1 MNEQTNDNCAVTASE
16 LENLNAVEESEQLR
30 VEFQKAVEASAENR
44 AASPFQTAAMGHA
57 RLHNAVAAEIDNL
70 TSADLK
76 RVIRYMIGYPFYVK
90 EFEAS
95 QHVTNVAM
103 AVDRLI
109 QYKNVMT
116 LCVSLEREARVDNA
130 LAAEE
135 AKIQKLDPSM
145 FDAARAEMSENLD
158 ELGLVTEEQKRQ
170 VLETGQ
176 IDE

>member
-1 MNEQTNDNCAVTASE
+1 MSNEIANQASDTETDGITAAE
-16 LENLNAVEESEQLR
+16 QDQQQVMEESEQLR

-57 RLHNAVAAEIDNL
+57 RLHNAVAAEVDNL

-90 EFEAS
+90 EFDAS
-95 QHVTNVAM
+95 QHVTNVAG

-109 QYKNVMT
+109 QYKNVMS
-116 LCVSLEREARVDNA
+116 LCVGLEREARVDNA

-135 AKIQKLDPSM
+135 AKIQKLDPTNL
-145 FDAARAEMSENLD
+145 APAEENK
-158 ELGLVTEEQKRQ
+158 ESAE
-170 VLETGQ
+170 
-176 IDE
+176 